1 MNSKKNN
8 IETQIV
14 EDFER
19 IRPAI
24 TRLLQTQMNND
35 DLSIRYGRS
44 KSNSKNDIVINPS
57 ILVSTISKTSLNRE
71 EVMIGTVVHEAIHAT
86 KNYSLDSGALKNLF
100 PNELDDVEDIDDVLE
115 ILTGPFGKYVFDI
128 LIHSIEERIFV
139 KQYGGLNSILED
151 IYSES
156 YSEIKK
162 LTNFS
167 QYLALLFHSITTY
180 IDPEFNNYKK
190 PVISALNESLHILKT
205 LSYEDINVSEVVEA
219 TVQMIDICKRYNILP
234 DLEKY
239 NLGEQKEIEESLDE
253 NVINDLNKVLIPSSN
268 NVTTGNTLQKFL
280 GKTNSKNNEDKLN
293 LMDDHIS
300 KVGASS
306 TIYFPSG
313 NTAKVVENKVPDN
326 FKNLYKNGLQTYE
339 SLLQQWNLPIYKVTN
354 KIKPYFIHNQKR
366 QRISGF
372 DQGDLSPHV
381 PIMLASGRYERMF
394 EQKQRLSNK
403 SYAISLLID
412 GSGSMIEKS
421 KDELHPWSLASALIG
436 ASYLSQICFELD
448 IDFEVSIF
456 NRGFASEH
464 TENEETYNSRKF
476 AVSSM
481 LNRTYGSS
489 AQDLYNTANHY
500 FIKEFKDS
508 WRENYQQF
516 IGLID
521 FSRNLRDSIDI
532 GISSELIPPISM
544 FEKGTNIDEVNI
556 MHATKRLLN
565 HSSNTKMLVV
575 LSDGMTRGTLSELK
589 NSINFATKSGVDVIG
604 IGIGNRG
611 SWREYINNVQIE
623 QPEQLIHSIVNI
635 TKDILIKNIKLT
647 SGVA

>member
-1 MNSKKNN
+1 MNSKKKN

-14 EDFER
+14 EDFEK

-35 DLSIRYGRS
+35 NLSLRYGRS

-57 ILVSTISKTSLNRE
+57 ILVNTISKTKLDRD

-86 KNYSLDSGALKNLF
+86 KNYSLDSESLRNIF
-100 PNELDDVEDIDDVLE
+100 QDELDDVEDIEDVLE

-128 LIHSIEERIFV
+128 LIHSIEEKIFV
-139 KQYGGLNSILED
+139 KQYEGLNSILKD
-151 IYSES
+151 IYTES
-156 YSEIKK
+156 FAEIRK

-180 IDPEFNNYKK
+180 INPEFQNYKK
-190 PVISALNESLHILKT
+190 SVVSALNESLHILKT
-205 LSYEDINVSEVVEA
+205 LNYEAVNVSEVVEA

-239 NLGEQKEIEESLDE
+239 NLGEQKEIEESLDD
-253 NVINDLNKVLIPSSN
+253 NVINDLSKVLIPSSN

-280 GKTNSKNNEDKLN
+280 GQTDSKNNEDKLN

-313 NTAKVVENKVPDN
+313 NTAKVVENKVPEN
-326 FKNLYKNGLQTYE
+326 FKILYKNGLHTYE

-381 PIMLASGRYERMF
+381 PIMLASGRYERMY

-412 GSGSMIEKS
+412 GSGSMIEKN

-464 TENEETYNSRKF
+464 TENDAVYNRRKF

-489 AQDLYNTANHY
+489 AQELYNTANQY
-500 FIKEFKDS
+500 IIKEFKDS
-508 WRENYQQF
+508 WRENYKQF

-521 FSRNLRDSIDI
+521 FSRNLRDSIDM
-532 GISSELIPPISM
+532 GISKELTPPISM
-544 FEKGTNIDEVNI
+544 FEKGTNIDEINI

-565 HSSNTKMLVV
+565 HPSNTKMLVV

-623 QPEQLIHSIVNI
+623 KPEQLIHSIVNI

>member
-1 MNSKKNN
+1 MNSKKKN

-14 EDFER
+14 EDFEK

-35 DLSIRYGRS
+35 NLSLRYGRS

-57 ILVSTISKTSLNRE
+57 ILVNTISKTKLDRD

-86 KNYSLDSGALKNLF
+86 KNYSLDSESLRNIF
-100 PNELDDVEDIDDVLE
+100 QDELDDVEDIEDVLE

-128 LIHSIEERIFV
+128 LIHSIEEKIFV
-139 KQYGGLNSILED
+139 KQFEGLNSILKD
-151 IYSES
+151 IYTES
-156 YSEIKK
+156 FAEIRK

-180 IDPEFNNYKK
+180 INPEFQNYKK
-190 PVISALNESLHILKT
+190 SVVSALNESLHILKT
-205 LSYEDINVSEVVEA
+205 LNYEAVNVSEVVEA

-239 NLGEQKEIEESLDE
+239 NLGEQKEIEESLDD
-253 NVINDLNKVLIPSSN
+253 NVINDLSKVLIPSSN

-280 GKTNSKNNEDKLN
+280 GQTDSKNNEDKLN

-313 NTAKVVENKVPDN
+313 NTAKVVENKVPEN
-326 FKNLYKNGLQTYE
+326 FKILYKNGLHTYE

-381 PIMLASGRYERMF
+381 PIMLASGRYERMY

-412 GSGSMIEKS
+412 GSGSMIEKN

-456 NRGFASEH
+456 NKGFASEH
-464 TENEETYNSRKF
+464 TENDEVYNRRKF

-489 AQDLYNTANHY
+489 AQELYNTANHY

-508 WRENYQQF
+508 WRENYKQF

-532 GISSELIPPISM
+532 GISKELTPPISM
-544 FEKGTNIDEVNI
+544 FEKGTNIDEINI

-565 HSSNTKMLVV
+565 HPSNTKMLVV

-623 QPEQLIHSIVNI
+623 KPEQLIHSIVNI
-635 TKDILIKNIKLT
+635 SKAILIKNIKLT

>member
-8 IETQIV
+8 IEAQIV
-14 EDFER
+14 EDFEK

-24 TRLLQTQMNND
+24 TRLLQTQLNND

>member
-1 MNSKKNN
+1 M
-8 IETQIV
+8 
-14 EDFER
+14 
-19 IRPAI
+19 
-24 TRLLQTQMNND
+24 
-35 DLSIRYGRS
+35 
-44 KSNSKNDIVINPS
+44 
-57 ILVSTISKTSLNRE
+57 
-71 EVMIGTVVHEAIHAT
+71 
-86 KNYSLDSGALKNLF
+86 
-100 PNELDDVEDIDDVLE
+100 
-115 ILTGPFGKYVFDI
+115 
-128 LIHSIEERIFV
+128 
-139 KQYGGLNSILED
+139 
-151 IYSES
+151 
-156 YSEIKK
+156 
-162 LTNFS
+162 
-167 QYLALLFHSITTY
+167 
-180 IDPEFNNYKK
+180 
-190 PVISALNESLHILKT
+190 
-205 LSYEDINVSEVVEA
+205 SYEDINVSEVVEA

-280 GKTNSKNNEDKLN
+280 GQTNSKNNEDKLN

-412 GSGSMIEKS
+412 GSGSMIEKN

>member
-1 MNSKKNN
+1 MNSKKKN
-8 IETQIV
+8 IEAQIV
-14 EDFER
+14 EDFEK

-24 TRLLQTQMNND
+24 TRLLQTQMKND
-35 DLSIRYGRS
+35 DLSLRYGRS

-57 ILVSTISKTSLNRE
+57 ILVNTISKSNLNHD

-86 KNYSLDSGALKNLF
+86 KNYTLDTASLNNLF
-100 PNELDDVEDIDDVLE
+100 PDELDDVEDIEDILE

-139 KQYGGLNSILED
+139 KQYEGLNSILED
-151 IYSES
+151 IYEESFSEV
-156 YSEIKK
+156 KK

-180 IDPEFNNYKK
+180 LDPDFQNYKK

-205 LSYEDINVSEVVEA
+205 VSYEDVNVSEVVEA
-219 TVQMIDICKRYNILP
+219 SVQMIDICKRYNILP

-253 NVINDLNKVLIPSSN
+253 NVINDLSKVLIPSSN

-280 GKTNSKNNEDKLN
+280 GQTNSKNTEDKLN

-313 NTAKVVENKVPDN
+313 NNAKVVENKIPDN
-326 FKNLYKNGLQTYE
+326 YKNLYKNGLQTYE

-381 PIMLASGRYERMF
+381 PIMLASGRYERMY

-412 GSGSMIEKS
+412 GSGSMIEKN

-464 TENEETYNSRKF
+464 SENEETYNTRKF

-521 FSRNLRDSIDI
+521 FSRNLRESIDL
-532 GISSELIPPISM
+532 GITSEMIPPISM
-544 FEKGTNIDEVNI
+544 FEKGTNIDEINI

-565 HSSNTKMLVV
+565 HPSNTKMLVV
-575 LSDGMTRGTLSELK
+575 LSDGMTRGSLSELK

-611 SWREYINNVQIE
+611 SWKEYINNTQVE
-623 QPEQLIHSIVNI
+623 KPEQLIHSIVNI

>member
-8 IETQIV
+8 IEAQIV
-14 EDFER
+14 EDFEK

-24 TRLLQTQMNND
+24 TRLLQTQMNNE

>member
-1 MNSKKNN
+1 MNSKKKN
-8 IETQIV
+8 IEAQIV
-14 EDFER
+14 EDFEK

-35 DLSIRYGRS
+35 NLSLRYGRS
-44 KSNSKNDIVINPS
+44 RSNSKNDIVINPS
-57 ILVSTISKTSLNRE
+57 ILVNTISKTNLDRG

-86 KNYSLDSGALKNLF
+86 NNYTLDSESLNKLF
-100 PNELDDVEDIDDVLE
+100 PDELDDVKDIDDILE

-128 LIHSIEERIFV
+128 LIHSIEEKIFV
-139 KQYGGLNSILED
+139 KQYEGLNSILED
-151 IYSES
+151 IYTES
-156 YSEIKK
+156 FSEIKK
-162 LTNFS
+162 LGNFS
-167 QYLALLFHSITTY
+167 QYLSLLFHSITSY
-180 IDPEFNNYKK
+180 IDPEFENYKK
-190 PVISALNESLHILKT
+190 PVVSSLNESLHILKT
-205 LSYEDINVSEVVEA
+205 LNYEDVNVSELIEA
-219 TVQMIDICKRYNILP
+219 TVQMVDICKRYNILP
-234 DLEKY
+234 NLDNY
-239 NLGEQKEIEESLDE
+239 SLGEQKEIEESIDE
-253 NVINDLNKVLIPSSN
+253 SVVSDLSKILIPSSN

-280 GKTNSKNNEDKLN
+280 GQTESKSTDDKLN

-300 KVGASS
+300 KVGAST

-313 NTAKVVENKVPDN
+313 NVAKVVENKIPN
-326 FKNLYKNGLQTYE
+326 NYKNLYKNGLETYE

-412 GSGSMIEKS
+412 GSGSMIEKN

-456 NRGFASEH
+456 NRAFASEH
-464 TENEETYNSRKF
+464 TENEEVYNKRKF

-481 LNRTYGSS
+481 LNRTYGTS
-489 AQDLYNTANHY
+489 AQELYNTANHY

-516 IGLID
+516 IGLIE

-532 GISSELIPPISM
+532 GISKDSIPPVSM
-544 FEKGTNIDEVNI
+544 FEKGTNIDEINI
-556 MHATKRLLN
+556 MHASKRLLN
-565 HSSNTKMLVV
+565 HPSNTKMLVV
-575 LSDGMTRGTLSELK
+575 LSDGMTRGSVNELQ
-589 NSINFATKSGVDVIG
+589 NSINFATKNGVDVIG

-611 SWREYINNVQIE
+611 SWREYINNIQIE
-623 QPEQLIHSIVNI
+623 KPEQLIHSIVNI

>member
-1 MNSKKNN
+1 MNSKKKN
-8 IETQIV
+8 IEAQIV
-14 EDFER
+14 EDFEK

-24 TRLLQTQMNND
+24 TRLLQTQMKND
-35 DLSIRYGRS
+35 DLSLRYGRS

-57 ILVSTISKTSLNRE
+57 ILVNTISKSNLNHD

-86 KNYSLDSGALKNLF
+86 KNYTLDAASLNNLF
-100 PNELDDVEDIDDVLE
+100 PDELDDVEDIEDILE

-139 KQYGGLNSILED
+139 KQYEGLNSILEE
-151 IYSES
+151 IYEESFSEV
-156 YSEIKK
+156 KK

-180 IDPEFNNYKK
+180 IDPDFQNYKK

-205 LSYEDINVSEVVEA
+205 VSYEDVNVSEVIEA
-219 TVQMIDICKRYNILP
+219 SVQMIDICKRYNILP

-253 NVINDLNKVLIPSSN
+253 NVINDLSKVLIPSSN

-280 GKTNSKNNEDKLN
+280 GQTNSKNNEDKLN

-313 NTAKVVENKVPDN
+313 NTAKVVENKIPDN
-326 FKNLYKNGLQTYE
+326 YKNLYKSGLQTYE

-381 PIMLASGRYERMF
+381 PIMLASGRYERMY

-412 GSGSMIEKS
+412 GSGSMIEKN

-464 TENEETYNSRKF
+464 SENEETYNTRKF

-521 FSRNLRDSIDI
+521 FSRNLRESIDL
-532 GISSELIPPISM
+532 GITSEMIPPISM
-544 FEKGTNIDEVNI
+544 FEKGTNIDEINI

-565 HSSNTKMLVV
+565 HPSNTKMLVV
-575 LSDGMTRGTLSELK
+575 LSDGMTRGSLGELK

-611 SWREYINNVQIE
+611 SWREYINNIQVE
-623 QPEQLIHSIVNI
+623 KPEQLIHSIVNI

>member
-1 MNSKKNN
+1 MNSKKKN
-8 IETQIV
+8 IEAQIV
-14 EDFER
+14 EDFEK

-44 KSNSKNDIVINPS
+44 KSNNKNDIVINPS
-57 ILVSTISKTSLNRE
+57 ILVSTISKTSLNRD

-86 KNYSLDSGALKNLF
+86 KNYSLDSGTLRNLF

-139 KQYGGLNSILED
+139 KQYEGLNSILED
-151 IYSES
+151 IYRES
-156 YSEIKK
+156 YSEVKK

-280 GKTNSKNNEDKLN
+280 GQTNSKNNEDKLN

-313 NTAKVVENKVPDN
+313 NTAKVVENRVPDN

-412 GSGSMIEKS
+412 GSGSMIEKN

>member
-1 MNSKKNN
+1 
-8 IETQIV
+8 
-14 EDFER
+14 
-19 IRPAI
+19 
-24 TRLLQTQMNND
+24 
-35 DLSIRYGRS
+35 
-44 KSNSKNDIVINPS
+44 
-57 ILVSTISKTSLNRE
+57 
-71 EVMIGTVVHEAIHAT
+71 MIGVVVHEAIHAT
-86 KNYSLDSGALKNLF
+86 NNYTLDSESINKLF
-100 PNELDDVEDIDDVLE
+100 PEELDDVEDIDDILE

-128 LIHSIEERIFV
+128 LIHSIEEKIFV
-139 KQYGGLNSILED
+139 KQYEGLNSILED
-151 IYSES
+151 IYTES
-156 YSEIKK
+156 FSEIKK
-162 LTNFS
+162 LGNFS
-167 QYLALLFHSITTY
+167 QYLSLLFHSITSY
-180 IDPEFNNYKK
+180 VDPEFENYKK
-190 PVISALNESLHILKT
+190 PVVSSLNESLHILKT
-205 LSYEDINVSEVVEA
+205 LNYEDVNVSELIEA
-219 TVQMIDICKRYNILP
+219 TVQMVDICKRYNILP
-234 DLEKY
+234 DLDNY
-239 NLGEQKEIEESLDE
+239 TLGEQKEIEESLDE
-253 NVINDLNKVLIPSSN
+253 SVVNDLNKVLIPSSN

-280 GKTNSKNNEDKLN
+280 GQTESKTTDDKLN

-300 KVGASS
+300 KVGAST
-306 TIYFPSG
+306 TIYFPTG
-313 NTAKVVENKVPDN
+313 NTAKVVENRIPDN
-326 FKNLYKNGLQTYE
+326 FKNLFKNGLETYE

-412 GSGSMIEKS
+412 GSGSMIEKN
-421 KDELHPWSLASALIG
+421 KEELHPWSLASALIG

-456 NRGFASEH
+456 NRAFASEH
-464 TENEETYNSRKF
+464 TENEDTYNKRKF

-489 AQDLYNTANHY
+489 AQELYNTANHY

-516 IGLID
+516 IGLIE

-532 GISSELIPPISM
+532 GISKDSIPPVSM
-544 FEKGTNIDEVNI
+544 FEKGTNIDEINI

-565 HSSNTKMLVV
+565 HPSNTKMLVV
-575 LSDGMTRGTLSELK
+575 LSDGMTRGSLNELQ
-589 NSINFATKSGVDVIG
+589 NSINFATKNGVDVIG
-604 IGIGNRG
+604 IGIGSRG

-623 QPEQLIHSIVNI
+623 KPEQLIHSIVNI

>member
-1 MNSKKNN
+1 MNSKKKN
-8 IETQIV
+8 IEAQIV
-14 EDFER
+14 EDFEK

-57 ILVSTISKTSLNRE
+57 ILVSTISKTSLNRD

-86 KNYSLDSGALKNLF
+86 KNYSLDSGTLRNLF

-139 KQYGGLNSILED
+139 KQYEGLNSILED
-151 IYSES
+151 IYRES
-156 YSEIKK
+156 YSQVKK

-239 NLGEQKEIEESLDE
+239 NLGEQKEIEESVDE

-280 GKTNSKNNEDKLN
+280 GQTNSKNNEDKLN

-412 GSGSMIEKS
+412 GSGSMIEKN

>member
-8 IETQIV
+8 IEAQIV
-14 EDFER
+14 EDFEK

-24 TRLLQTQMNND
+24 TRLLQTQLNND

-489 AQDLYNTANHY
+489 AQNLYNTANHY

-611 SWREYINNVQIE
+611 SWREYINNIQIE

>member
-280 GKTNSKNNEDKLN
+280 GKTNSKNNEEKLN